1 MAIITVFDETSYT
14 CKDTYIN
21 LSNKEEAKMTDTFRK
36 EYRTLSED
44 QKHCMERIKDKAE
57 ELLAA
62 FEDTPGCE
70 VDGRQMALAK
80 TNLEQ
85 AVMWAIKAIT

>member
-1 MAIITVFDETSYT
+1 MS
-14 CKDTYIN
+14 
-21 LSNKEEAKMTDTFRK
+21 DTFRK
-36 EYRTLSED
+36 EYRPLSDET
-44 QKHCMERIKDKAE
+44 KLCVLHIKDKAE

-62 FEDTPGCE
+62 FETAGVNASIDARSLA
-70 VDGRQMALAK
+70 VAK